1 MSVRKSIK
9 DYLKEDIEDISKL
22 LSLALKKSKEQLF
35 SNPNYELNNIEL
47 KALDKLIEQRNDGK
61 PFAYL
66 KGSQGFYDLNFIV
79 SSATLIPRPE
89 TELLIDIT
97 LDTFDINTKIN
108 ALDLGTG
115 SGVIA
120 ITLSEKYPNW
130 SISATDQSKAALKIA
145 QLNTNK
151 NINFYHGN
159 WFDPL
164 PKEKFDLIVSNPPY
178 INDHDPHLKSLSYEP
193 IEALISGSDGLDD
206 IRKIIL
212 QAPQFLNQAGY
223 LLLEHGYNQKN
234 HIIDLLKE
242 SPKHLTITGG
252 EPTLLGERL
261 VLLINKILEKFPDL
275 LITILSNGRLLAL
288 ENTIDTLSS
297 IKLKKNVV
305 FAIPLYSDV
314 YKVHDHIVQA
324 KDAFHQTCLGI
335 HKISSLGFPV
345 EIRVVLHKLSNP
357 RLLSL
362 SKFIHKNF
370 PFVYHVTFMGLE
382 IIGYTKANKLELIE
396 EDHIMAEKNLL
407 DSLKF
412 LSSWKYNISIYN
424 TNGKLLVSSSEKTL
438 NEDDLNK
445 INQTIITAVESKL
458 DAKIRS

>member
-1 MSVRKSIK
+1 MNEEIKLSWKGKVYLSSSELFVGRVLSKKNENNEITVILEGKDLKKNESKLFNLNSFDKIEGNSVSSIK
-9 DYLKEDIEDISKL
+9 GLNDIEINDIISVKNSKIR
-22 LSLALKKSKEQLF
+22 SVYREKS
-35 SNPNYELNNIEL
+35 NN
-47 KALDKLIEQRNDGK
+47 
-61 PFAYL
+61 
-66 KGSQGFYDLNFIV
+66 NFIF
-79 SSATLIPRPE
+79 ATIRCNSNCLMCSQPPLDVDDTLENYLIW
-89 TELLIDIT
+89 DY
-97 LDTFDINTKIN
+97 
-108 ALDLGTG
+108 A
-115 SGVIA
+115 
-120 ITLSEKYPNW
+120 
-130 SISATDQSKAALKIA
+130 
-145 QLNTNK
+145 
-151 NINFYHGN
+151 
-159 WFDPL
+159 
-164 PKEKFDLIVSNPPY
+164 
-178 INDHDPHLKSLSYEP
+178 
-193 IEALISGSDGLDD
+193 
-206 IRKIIL
+206 
-212 QAPQFLNQAGY
+212 
-223 LLLEHGYNQKN
+223 
-234 HIIDLLKE
+234 IDLLEE

-261 VLLINKILEKFPDL
+261 VLLINKILKKFPDL

-424 TNGKLLVSSSEKTL
+424 TPLCHIPESLWNYAKQSISDWKNSFKPECEKCILKKDCSGFFTWNIKYAEVKPVLEKL
-438 NEDDLNK
+438 
-445 INQTIITAVESKL
+445 
-458 DAKIRS
+458 